1 MGVKQPGGRFVD
13 IGCEIV
19 VSLFVKILSVENVS
33 TARQGPHNACFE
45 HVGSK
50 QTDSETVCSFFTFP
64 EPSP

>member
-1 MGVKQPGGRFVD
+1 MGAKQPGGRFVE

-45 HVGSK
+45 HGGFKANRFRNSLL
-50 QTDSETVCSFFTFP
+50 FFHFP
-64 EPSP
+64 